1 MVSIGG
7 IVTDS
12 FKKALEH
19 TLGIEG
25 GFSDHDADR
34 GGKTRFGITEET
46 ARRHGYTGRMDA
58 LPAEEAESIYRGAY
72 WSAAVLPCEDIAI
85 WSESIAMELFDTAV
99 NMGPVQAALFFQV
112 ALNALN
118 RDQSLYLDLTVDGWC
133 GAVTLDALRYLPSRL
148 DKSVC
153 RKMLE
158 VQQGNRYINIMKDHP
173 DQEAFARGWFEHRIT
188 I

>member
-1 MVSIGG
+1 MSIA
-7 IVTDS
+7 
-12 FKKALEH
+12 FKKALDH

-25 GFSDHDADR
+25 GFSDHAADL

-46 ARRHGYTGRMDA
+46 ARRHGYTGQMKN
-58 LPAEEAESIYRGAY
+58 LPASMATRIYRAAY
-72 WSAAVLPCEDIAI
+72 WGAAVLPCEDIAT
-85 WSESIAMELFDTAV
+85 WDESIAMELFDTAV
-99 NMGPVQAALFFQV
+99 NMGPVQAAWFFQE

-118 RDQSLYLDLTVDGWC
+118 RDQSLYPDLTVDGWC
-133 GAVTLDALRYLPSRL
+133 GPATLDVLQFLESDI

-158 VQQGNRYINIMKDHP
+158 VQQGMKYMGIMKKKP
-173 DQEAFARGWFEHRIT
+173 DQEAFARGWFARRIA